1 MKVER
6 FLGLKIILYFFI
18 HILSVRN
25 QRVGI
30 LSCFYDNDFSLIN
43 PIFTRYK
50 TFCFSHLT
58 GQCPMSHVDDVLAP
72 KL

>member
-1 MKVER
+1 MKVES

-30 LSCFYDNDFSLIN
+30 LSCYYDNDFSLIN
-43 PIFTRYK
+43 PIFTRKQDFLVLVIVYK
-50 TFCFSHLT
+50 TNELRLS
-58 GQCPMSHVDDVLAP
+58 
-72 KL
+72 